1 MQNNLFQ
8 DNPDKD
14 IKVFNFEK
22 TKDWTKNEI
31 LMNEFYSIG
40 FYMSDHPLKDY
51 EKYLKES
58 KIISFHEF
66 MDSNES
72 NGIVAGTIMSI
83 QEKKSIKVEKK
94 SKNEKRKVEM

>member
-1 MQNNLFQ
+1 
-8 DNPDKD
+8 
-14 IKVFNFEK
+14 
-22 TKDWTKNEI
+22 
-31 LMNEFYSIG
+31 MNEFYSIG

-83 QEKKSIKVEKK
+83 QEKKITCYDRVLPA
-94 SKNEKRKVEM
+94 NPWVAL